1 MKDNTVKINAKLVLE
16 DIENNNTIRVQKQ
29 KEKEPL
35 KRYTFYFTQQMKEEI
50 DEKAEA
56 SNMGISEFIREIIGK
71 VLEHLEIEE

>member
-1 MKDNTVKINAKLVLE
+1 MKDNTAKINAKLVLE

-29 KEKEPL
+29 KEKEPH
-35 KRYTFYFTQQMKEEI
+35 KRYTFYFTQQMKDEI

>member
-35 KRYTFYFTQQMKEEI
+35 KRYTFYFTQQMKDEI

-56 SNMGISEFIREIIGK
+56 SNMGISEFLREIIGK

>member
-35 KRYTFYFTQQMKEEI
+35 KRYTFYFTQQMKDEI

>member
-1 MKDNTVKINAKLVLE
+1 MKDNTAKINAKLVLE

-35 KRYTFYFTQQMKEEI
+35 KRYTFYFTQQMKDEI

-56 SNMGISEFIREIIGK
+56 SNMGISEFLREIIGK

>member
-35 KRYTFYFTQQMKEEI
+35 KRYTFYFTQQMKDEI

-56 SNMGISEFIREIIGK
+56 SNMGISVLVREIIGK

>member
-1 MKDNTVKINAKLVLE
+1 MKDNTAKINAKLVLE

-56 SNMGISEFIREIIGK
+56 SNMGISEFLREIIGK

>member
-56 SNMGISEFIREIIGK
+56 SNMGISEFLREIIGK